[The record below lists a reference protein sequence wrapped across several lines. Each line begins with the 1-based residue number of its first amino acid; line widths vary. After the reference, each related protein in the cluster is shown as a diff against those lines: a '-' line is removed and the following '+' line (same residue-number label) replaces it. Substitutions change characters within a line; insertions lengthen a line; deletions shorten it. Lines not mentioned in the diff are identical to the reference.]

1 MPTAPGN
8 PHDLPTCHSEER
20 SDVGISWY
28 KVQLPTQCQEIATAF
43 GLAMT
48 WKIEPGPSFG
58 GAVWTP
64 REGCPYGKTCRAVG
78 LRPPPTIYGGYRDD
92 RKGRPYAFRGITP

>member
-1 MPTAPGN
+1 M
-8 PHDLPTCHSEER
+8 
-20 SDVGISWY
+20 GISWY

-58 GAVWTP
+58 GPTEIPVGNAVP
-64 REGCPYGKTCRAVG
+64 GVPAAEGGTWM
-78 LRPPPTIYGGYRDD
+78 DD
-92 RKGRPYAFRGITP
+92 K